1 MSTVAYAH
9 STLLTYILSY
19 KLLNHGLIFIEKMS
33 KIYILYLY
41 LHSLLYEEKLSD
53 FIYEFLFTYLKK

>member
-19 KLLNHGLIFIEKMS
+19 KLLKSWFN
-33 KIYILYLY
+33 IYRKDVKDI
-41 LHSLLYEEKLSD
+41 H
-53 FIYEFLFTYLKK
+53 FLFIFTFIVI